1 MGPII
6 GSDIH
11 QRWDSSRRLEIPDSC
26 RVQSGRF
33 THLSVAIIEP
43 PLCQLFKAG
52 TLPDGHELV
61 DLVMDALLSSLM
73 AYDKAGGAVRSG
85 IVS

>member
-6 GSDIH
+6 GLDVH
-11 QRWDSSRRLEIPDSC
+11 QRWNSSRSLEVPDSC

-33 THLSVAIIEP
+33 SHLSAAIIEP

-61 DLVMDALLSSLM
+61 NLIVEASLSSLM

>member
-1 MGPII
+1 MI
-6 GSDIH
+6 GTDTH
-11 QRWDSSRRLEIPDSC
+11 QRRDSSRRLEIPDSC

-52 TLPDGHELV
+52 TLPGGHELV
-61 DLVMDALLSSLM
+61 DLVKDALLSSFM
-73 AYDKAGGAVRSG
+73 AYEAGGAVRSG